1 MHGLQIDAQA
11 IKIRAMSSRSPFAAR
26 LHLVLSA
33 VAMSRAKLASV
44 LGVDKSLV
52 GRWAAGAVHPSD
64 HNLSRITAVIAER
77 FPGFTMLDWERD
89 LPGFAQRLG
98 LDPSTAR
105 SEQPLPEVQGLPLQ
119 FIDLAK
125 RNTEHRGSA
134 YEGFWRTSRPS
145 VLMPHLIFQDHGM
158 IRMNPNGLLEVR
170 MGGAGLFFH
179 GWMMLAESNLF
190 VVIHDKTGQTPLFLI
205 FRGVPLPRA
214 EVMEGILLMAA
225 LNAGRTPA
233 AVPILLERIG
243 DLTGNAEEDD
253 ATCDDLITRQPTV
266 SVDEIA
272 DANRAYLL
280 RDIGPSAAAS
290 GGDLFM
296 LADGALTRG
305 STATGQLQG

>member
-1 MHGLQIDAQA
+1 MQL
-11 IKIRAMSSRSPFAAR
+11 MSSRSPFAAR

-33 VAMSRAKLASV
+33 VAMSRARLASV

-64 HNLSRITAVIAER
+64 HNLSRITAVVADR
-77 FPGFTMLDWERD
+77 FPGFSALDWERD
-89 LPGFAQRLG
+89 LPDFARCLG
-98 LDPSTAR
+98 IDPSVAR
-105 SEQPLPEVQGLPLQ
+105 LEQPLPAVQGLPLQ
-119 FIDLAK
+119 FIDLAR
-125 RNTEHRGSA
+125 RNTEQRGAA

-179 GWMMLAESNLF
+179 GWMMLAEGNLF
-190 VVIHDKTGQTPLFLI
+190 VIIHDSTGQTPLFLI

-225 LNAGRTPA
+225 LNASRTPA

-243 DLTGNAEEDD
+243 DLSGKREEDD

-266 SVDEIA
+266 SIDEIS
-272 DANRAYLL
+272 DANRSYLM
-280 RDIGPSAAAS
+280 RDVGPAAAAS
-290 GGDLFM
+290 GGDLFL
-296 LADGALTRG
+296 LAGGALTRG

>member
-1 MHGLQIDAQA
+1 
-11 IKIRAMSSRSPFAAR
+11 
-26 LHLVLSA
+26 
-33 VAMSRAKLASV
+33 MSRAKLASV

-89 LPGFAQRLG
+89 LADFAKRLG
-98 LDPSTAR
+98 LDPASAR
-105 SEQPLPEVQGLPLQ
+105 LEQPLPEVQGLPLQ
-119 FIDLAK
+119 FIDLVR
-125 RNTEHRGSA
+125 RNTEHRGAA

-158 IRMNPNGLLEVR
+158 IRLNPNGLLEVR
-170 MGGAGLFFH
+170 MGGAGLYFH
-179 GWMMLAESNLF
+179 GWMMLAEGNLF
-190 VVIHDKTGQTPLFLI
+190 VIIHDSTGQTPLFLI

-225 LNAGRTPA
+225 LNASRTPA
-233 AVPILLERIG
+233 AVPILIERIG
-243 DLTGNAEEDD
+243 DLSGNREEDD

-266 SVDEIA
+266 SIDEIP

-280 RDIGPSAAAS
+280 RDVGPAAS
-290 GGDLFM
+290 AGGGDLFLQAGGM
-296 LADGALTRG
+296 LTRG
-305 STATGQLQG
+305 STATGQLKG

>member
-1 MHGLQIDAQA
+1 
-11 IKIRAMSSRSPFAAR
+11 MSSRSPFAAR

-44 LGVDKSLV
+44 LSVDKSLV

-77 FPGFTMLDWERD
+77 FPGFTALDWERD
-89 LPGFAQRLG
+89 LASFAERLG
-98 LDPSTAR
+98 LDPSAAR
-105 SEQPLPEVQGLPLQ
+105 GEQPLPDVQGLPLQ

-125 RNTEHRGSA
+125 RNTEQRGTA

-158 IRMNPNGLLEVR
+158 IRMSANGLLEVR

-179 GWMMLAESNLF
+179 GWMMLAEGNLF
-190 VVIHDKTGQTPLFLI
+190 VIIHDKTGQTPLFLI

-225 LNAGRTPA
+225 LNASRTPA

-243 DLTGNAEEDD
+243 DLSGDHAEDD
-253 ATCDDLITRQPTV
+253 ARCEDLITRQPTV
-266 SVDEIA
+266 DEIP

-280 RDIGPSAAAS
+280 RDVGPAAAAN
-290 GGDLFM
+290 GGDMFL
-296 LADGALTRG
+296 LADSVLTRG
-305 STATGQLQG
+305 STATGQLKG